1 MLAGLLALLA
11 GITTYLGSVGAA
23 FAMLMRLSLRLLA
36 ERGSRSS
43 RLGVYLDDPVQL
55 FLPVRAMLGGL
66 HVAVAVL
73 LVSVFGL
80 DNAADLFWIG
90 LSAAAFVLVFEHL
103 LPYLIV
109 RRDPEAVL
117 DALLPSFDRLAGLA
131 WPVVMPFRA
140 LLESRRDRPAP
151 EQPAVSDEEQLE
163 ATTAYLD
170 AGEQEGL
177 IERDERKLL
186 QSVVDFGDTLV
197 HEVMTPRPDI
207 VAIRADATLA
217 ELRAYFREQV
227 YLRMPV
233 YVDSLDNILG
243 FVFIKDL
250 IQLPETEP
258 ADRRVSTLVRP
269 AYVVPETKRVSD
281 LLREFQRQQWQ
292 IAIVVDEYGGTAGLV
307 TLEDLLEEIVGEIRD
322 EYDVET
328 EPVVDEG
335 QGRYVVSGK
344 ADIEALG
351 DRLGVE
357 IEGEGFETVG
367 GYVMARLGRV
377 PAAGE
382 VHTIDDLVV
391 EILDAERRRVHRV
404 RVSKRAQGGEGAM
417 APGNPGAQDE
427 GRSA

>member
-1 MLAGLLALLA
+1 
-11 GITTYLGSVGAA
+11 
-23 FAMLMRLSLRLLA
+23 
-36 ERGSRSS
+36 
-43 RLGVYLDDPVQL
+43 VQL

-80 DNAADLFWIG
+80 DNAADLLWIG

-140 LLESRRDRPAP
+140 LLASRRDRPAQA
-151 EQPAVSDEEQLE
+151 QPPVSDEEQLE

-177 IERDERKLL
+177 IERDERQLL

-217 ELRAYFREQV
+217 ELRTFFREQE
-227 YLRMPV
+227 YSRIPV
-233 YVDSLDNILG
+233 YVDSLDNIAG

-250 IQLPETEP
+250 MRLPETEP
-258 ADRRVSTLVRP
+258 PDRRVSTLVRP
-269 AYVVPETKRVSD
+269 AYVVPETKRVSE

-307 TLEDLLEEIVGEIRD
+307 TLEDLVEEIVGEIRD

-328 EPVVDEG
+328 EPFVDEG
-335 QGRYVVSGK
+335 QGRFVVSGK
-344 ADIEALG
+344 ADIEALAE
-351 DRLGVE
+351 RLGVE

-367 GYVMARLGRV
+367 GFVMARLGRV
-377 PAAGE
+377 PATGE

-404 RVSKRAQGGEGAM
+404 RVSKRARGSEPAM
-417 APGNPGAQDE
+417 APGKTGSRDDGLP
-427 GRSA
+427 S